1 MIKLMEFREIVG
13 GQNKGLHLLGIIR
26 TWIAL
31 GKKRKEAGQGFDSGR
46 SGNLRGRG
54 VQYIPTPQ
62 PKIDKDV
69 KN

>member
-1 MIKLMEFREIVG
+1 MEFRE
-13 GQNKGLHLLGIIR
+13 KDLDSSLEKTL
-26 TWIAL
+26 
-31 GKKRKEAGQGFDSGR
+31 KEAGQGFDSGR
-46 SGNLRGRG
+46 SGNLRGGG